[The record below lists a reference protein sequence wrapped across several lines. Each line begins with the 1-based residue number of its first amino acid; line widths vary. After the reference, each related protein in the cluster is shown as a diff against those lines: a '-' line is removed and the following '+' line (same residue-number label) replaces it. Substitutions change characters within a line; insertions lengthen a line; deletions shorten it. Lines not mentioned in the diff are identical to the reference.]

1 MKSLARLLILFI
13 AFVALPL
20 RSVAAVS
27 GGPCAAMH
35 GAGQQVVQGLQ
46 GGHAALGAQAHGGHP
61 VHAPVEAH
69 AGHGHGAHEA
79 YGAYGHGA
87 HAGAGP
93 AGVTGDEDSA
103 AGRCSLCAA
112 HCGGV
117 SFVPVVQRTLDLAA
131 GGSDRI
137 DFLGRQPAG
146 HVPDILDRPP
156 QSHTGS

>member
-61 VHAPVEAH
+61 GHAPVEAH
-69 AGHGHGAHEA
+69 AAH
-79 YGAYGHGA
+79 GHGA

-93 AGVTGDEDSA
+93 AGATGDEDSA
-103 AGRCSLCAA
+103 AGRCSLCVA

-137 DFLGRQPAG
+137 EFLGRQPAG

-156 QSHTGS
+156 QSRTGS